1 MLRYTNQLDTLVGTL
16 SGFVMRFKD
25 NTNMKKA
32 FQGSTCYTDLMFK
45 WMDDDIH
52 TQN

>member
-1 MLRYTNQLDTLVGTL
+1 MIRYTNQLDALVGTL
-16 SGFVMRFKD
+16 SGFVMRYKD

-32 FQGSTCYTDLMFK
+32 FQGSRCYVDLMGE
-45 WMDDDIH
+45 WMGDDIH